1 MKSLLFSF
9 MILTTLVANASDTSS
24 PIIMAEQ
31 ARRAA
36 LLSNDVTALNNLL
49 SDDLRYVHSTGKKEN
64 KQAVLQGLSSK
75 QVAYERFE
83 LSGLDAQTIT
93 KDVGVLT
100 GTMDQRKLGNGKW
113 SDAKLLFQAVWR
125 DEGGQ
130 WRLVSL
136 QTAMP
141 PVAKP

>member
-24 PIIMAEQ
+24 PIIMADQ

>member
-1 MKSLLFSF
+1 MKILLFSL
-9 MILTTLVANASDTSS
+9 MILNTLIARASDASS
-24 PIIMAEQ
+24 SIIAAEQ
-31 ARRAA
+31 SRRAA
-36 LLSNDVTALNNLL
+36 LLSNDITALKDLL
-49 SDDLRYVHSTGKKEN
+49 SDDLRYVHSTGKREN
-64 KQAVLQGLSSK
+64 KQAVIDGLSSK

-93 KDVGVLT
+93 KDVAVLT
-100 GTMDQRKLGNGKW
+100 GTIDQRKLGNGKW

-136 QTAMP
+136 QTVMP